1 MLTLIASFEELPQ
14 IALVSTPFQEGRMSN
29 FIGST
34 LKKVMALGLAAGVM
48 TAATLPARAGDG
60 GAIAAGIIGGTAL
73 GVLVGATVAH
83 PPPPPPAYYPP
94 PPPPPVYYD
103 PASADGPPPG
113 PGPDEDG
120 PEPGPRC
127 AKWRARPDANGNPVC
142 LHYFR
147 D

>member
-1 MLTLIASFEELPQ
+1 MA
-14 IALVSTPFQEGRMSN
+14 N

-34 LKKVMALGLAAGVM
+34 LKKVVALGLAACVV
-48 TAATLPARAGDG
+48 TAASMPARAGDG

-73 GVLVGATVAH
+73 GVLAGAALAN
-83 PPPPPPAYYPP
+83 PPPPPPRVYYVPP
-94 PPPPPVYYD
+94 PEPSPYYD

-120 PEPGPRC
+120 PGPRC
-127 AKWRARPDANGNPVC
+127 AKWRSRPDANGNPVC

-147 D
+147 N